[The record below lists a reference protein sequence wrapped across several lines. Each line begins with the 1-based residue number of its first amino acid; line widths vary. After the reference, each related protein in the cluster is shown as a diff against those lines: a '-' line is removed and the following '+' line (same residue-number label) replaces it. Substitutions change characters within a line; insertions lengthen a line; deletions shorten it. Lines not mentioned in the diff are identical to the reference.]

1 MDSTIIVAVI
11 GALASLAG
19 GLLGAYTT
27 SNLVQY
33 RLSQLEEKV
42 NKHNNVIERMT
53 VAEGNITEL
62 QHDVRDLKEYHKPQ
76 K

>member
-19 GLLGAYTT
+19 GLIGAYTT

-33 RLSQLEEKV
+33 RLTQLEEKV
-42 NKHNNVIERMT
+42 NKHNNVIERMA

>member
-19 GLLGAYTT
+19 GLIGAYTT

-33 RLSQLEEKV
+33 RLTQLEEKV
-42 NKHNNVIERMT
+42 NKHNNVIERMAI
-53 VAEGNITEL
+53 AEGNIKEL
-62 QHDVRDLKEYHKPQ
+62 QHDVRDLKEYHKPN

>member
-19 GLLGAYTT
+19 GLIGAYTT

-42 NKHNNVIERMT
+42 NKHNNVIERMAI
-53 VAEGNITEL
+53 AEGNITEL

>member
-19 GLLGAYTT
+19 GLIGAYTT

-33 RLSQLEEKV
+33 RLTQLEEKV
-42 NKHNNVIERMT
+42 NKHNNVIERMA

-62 QHDVRDLKEYHKPQ
+62 QHDVRDLKEYHKPN

>member
-19 GLLGAYTT
+19 GLIGAYTT

>member
-19 GLLGAYTT
+19 GLIGAYTT

-33 RLSQLEEKV
+33 RLTQLEEKV
-42 NKHNNVIERMT
+42 NKHNNVIERMA

-62 QHDVRDLKEYHKPQ
+62 QHEMRDLKEYHKPQ

>member
-42 NKHNNVIERMT
+42 NKHNNVIERMAI
-53 VAEGNITEL
+53 AEGNITEL

>member
-11 GALASLAG
+11 GALSSLAG
-19 GLLGAYTT
+19 GLIGAYTT

-42 NKHNNVIERMT
+42 NKHNNVIERMA

>member
-19 GLLGAYTT
+19 GLIGAYTT

-33 RLSQLEEKV
+33 RLTQLEEKV
-42 NKHNNVIERMT
+42 NKHNNVIERMAI
-53 VAEGNITEL
+53 AEGNIKEL